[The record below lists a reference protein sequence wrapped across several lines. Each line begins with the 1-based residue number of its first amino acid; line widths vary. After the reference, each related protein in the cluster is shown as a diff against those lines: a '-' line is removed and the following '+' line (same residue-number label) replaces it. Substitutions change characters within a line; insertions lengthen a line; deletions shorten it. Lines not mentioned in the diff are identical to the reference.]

1 MLQSIKKEVLLLIRD
16 LGALII
22 LFAMP
27 LLLVVTVTLLQDGA
41 FKTISEQ
48 QTKVLIVDND
58 GGEIAQHIGK
68 GLAANGSFIPISVLN
83 GKPITEAIAR
93 EEVLAGNYLLAIV
106 IPAKLSDD
114 LQAEVAN
121 NVTFIINAF
130 AGETTATPFTNIPT
144 KEVRLYFDPTLQ
156 TAFKESVKS
165 GIGKLLYQIENAF
178 IYKSFEKQLDEGIE
192 LPKTEALVSFKEI
205 NPHTATEVGIPN
217 ATQHNVPAWALF
229 AIFFI
234 TIPLSASIVKEKTQ
248 GTALRLFTSPLPYRV
263 LIGAKVVVFLGVSL
277 LQFVLML
284 LMGVFLF
291 PYLGLPTLEVN
302 GRLLPLLLIAL
313 SAGLSAIGLGV
324 LLGTL
329 SKTQEQSAPLG
340 ATLTVLF
347 AAIGGIWIPTFAMP
361 PIMQTIAK
369 LSPMNWGLQAFY
381 DVLLREVSI
390 SELCLKISAL
400 LLFFGVCVTF
410 SVYYDKAK
418 RNL

>member
-16 LGALII
+16 IGALII

-68 GLAANGSFIPISVLN
+68 GLAANGNFIPISILN

-106 IPAKLSDD
+106 IPEKLSDD
-114 LQAEVAN
+114 LQTEVAN
-121 NVTFIINAF
+121 NVAFIINAF
-130 AGETTATPFTNIPT
+130 AGETTATPTANIPT

-291 PYLGLPTLEVN
+291 PYLGLPTLEVS

-400 LLFFGVCVTF
+400 LLFFVVCVTF

>member
-16 LGALII
+16 IGALII

-41 FKTISEQ
+41 FRTISEQ

-58 GGEIAQHIGK
+58 GGEIAQHIAK

-114 LQAEVAN
+114 LQAEVVN

-130 AGETTATPFTNIPT
+130 AGETTATPTANIPT

-291 PYLGLPTLEVN
+291 PYLGLPTLEVS

-390 SELCLKISAL
+390 SELCLKVSAL

>member
-16 LGALII
+16 IGALII

-41 FKTISEQ
+41 FKTISKQ

-83 GKPITEAIAR
+83 GKPITEAMAR

-106 IPAKLSDD
+106 IPEKLSDD

-130 AGETTATPFTNIPT
+130 AGETTATPTANIPT

-291 PYLGLPTLEVN
+291 PYLGLPTLEVS
-302 GRLLPLLLIAL
+302 GRLLPLLDTYLCNASYNANYCETIAY
-313 SAGLSAIGLGV
+313 
-324 LLGTL
+324 
-329 SKTQEQSAPLG
+329 ELG
-340 ATLTVLF
+340 AASF
-347 AAIGGIWIPTFAMP
+347 
-361 PIMQTIAK
+361 
-369 LSPMNWGLQAFY
+369 
-381 DVLLREVSI
+381 LR
-390 SELCLKISAL
+390 CAL
-400 LLFFGVCVTF
+400 
-410 SVYYDKAK
+410 A
-418 RNL
+418 

>member
-16 LGALII
+16 IGALII

-114 LQAEVAN
+114 LQAEVTN

-291 PYLGLPTLEVN
+291 PYLGLPTLEVS

>member
-58 GGEIAQHIGK
+58 EGEIAQHIAK
-68 GLAANGSFIPISVLN
+68 GLASNGSFIPISVLN

-121 NVTFIINAF
+121 NVTFIINTF
-130 AGETTATPFTNIPT
+130 AGETTATPTANIPT

-291 PYLGLPTLEVN
+291 PYLGLPTLEVS

-400 LLFFGVCVTF
+400 LLFFGVCVIF

>member
-16 LGALII
+16 IGALII

-68 GLAANGSFIPISVLN
+68 GLAANGSFIPISILN

-130 AGETTATPFTNIPT
+130 AGEATATPTANIPT

-165 GIGKLLYQIENAF
+165 GIGKVLYQIENAF
-178 IYKSFEKQLDEGIE
+178 IYKAFEKQLDEGIE

-291 PYLGLPTLEVN
+291 PYLGLPTLEVS